1 MWCNIQVDKDIE
13 CFMSFVNRG
22 EYLCFNISKYFF
34 YPKSSLLQK
43 SDVLLTREF
52 ETFSEKSL

>member
-1 MWCNIQVDKDIE
+1 MWCNIQVDKYIGY
-13 CFMSFVNRG
+13 FMFFANRD
-22 EYLCFNISKYFF
+22 EYLCFNISKCFF